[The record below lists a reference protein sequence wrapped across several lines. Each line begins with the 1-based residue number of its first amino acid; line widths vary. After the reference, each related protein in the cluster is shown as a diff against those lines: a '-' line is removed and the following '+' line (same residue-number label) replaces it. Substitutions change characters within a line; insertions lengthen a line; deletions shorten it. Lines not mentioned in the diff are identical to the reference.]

1 MTHRYTI
8 LNVAYPLAPVGP
20 DAVGGAEQILGALDA
35 ALVRAGHRSI
45 VVACGGSAVHGE
57 LVSIPRFRGPLTEE
71 VRSRAWHDQ
80 RCAIRNILR
89 ERPVDL
95 IHFHGLDF
103 NHYLPGD
110 GPPALVTLHLPPEWY
125 EAEAFRL
132 ERPQTYFVCVSKDQR
147 SRCPD
152 SARLL
157 PEIPNGVDVRR
168 LTAHHARR
176 GFAVA
181 LGRICPEK
189 GFHFALDAAR
199 LAGMPLL
206 LGGEVFRYPA
216 HEAYYQSEIVPRLD
230 AQRRH
235 LGPVGFARKRRLL
248 SAAQC
253 VVIPSLAPETSS
265 LVAMEA
271 LACGTPVVAFPVG
284 ALPEIVEEGKTGFL
298 VQGVEE
304 MAEAMKKAAGLSH
317 EDCRRAAR
325 SRFSLERMTQQYLDL
340 YHELIPRGKTHHGC
354 LD

>member
-1 MTHRYTI
+1 MTHRCTI
-8 LNVAYPLAPVGP
+8 LNVAYPLAPVSH
-20 DAVGGAEQILGALDA
+20 DAVGGAEQILCALDA
-35 ALVRAGHRSI
+35 ALTRAGHRSI
-45 VVACGGSAVHGE
+45 VVGCEGSTVHGE
-57 LVSIPRFRGPLTEE
+57 LVSIPRFRGPLTEA
-71 VRSRAWHDQ
+71 VRRRAWHDQ

-95 IHFHGLDF
+95 IHFHGIDF

-110 GPPALVTLHLPPEWY
+110 EPPALVTLHLPPDWY
-125 EAEAFRL
+125 DKEIFGL
-132 ERPQTYFVCVSKDQR
+132 ERPHTWFVCVSRDQR

-152 SARLL
+152 SPMLL

-176 GFAVA
+176 NFAVA

-189 GFHFALDAAR
+189 GFHFALEAAR
-199 LAGMPLL
+199 MADMPLL

-216 HEAYYQSEIVPRLD
+216 HEDYYNNEILPRLD
-230 AQRRH
+230 ARRRH

-271 LACGTPVVAFPVG
+271 LACGTPVVAFPSG
-284 ALPEIVEEGKTGFL
+284 ALPEIVEDGKTGFL
-298 VQGVEE
+298 VHSVEE
-304 MAEAMKKAAGLSH
+304 MAQAMRKAVHLSR
-317 EDCRRAAR
+317 EECRRAAR
-325 SRFSLERMTQQYLDL
+325 ARFSLDRMTQQYLDL
-340 YHELIPRGKTHHGC
+340 YHELISPWKTHHGC
-354 LD
+354 MD